1 MTSHTTAFDIPAV
14 EAWIRSATDALV
26 PPFTWT
32 QLPGGHSNLT
42 FLIEDTRGTRAVI
55 RRPPTGPLLPKA
67 HDMGREWS
75 IIRALGGTAVPV
87 PRAIA
92 FCDDTSVTGAAF
104 YVMGHV
110 AGATKTIRVGA
121 GGIMLPNHAPLVIAE
136 QFGTLAALYPGR
148 IDLGL
153 GRAPGTDPG
162 TARALQLPRFGEL
175 IGDRDDV
182 GRLAS
187 RVQREHRF
195 VDDLVLGHVEV
206 AALEQAG
213 DIGDRV
219 FRQQHAAQRALL
231 GEQIVGRGALVA
243 PGLDVVEGISDS
255 QVCNRHSMPPSS

>member
-110 AGATKTIRVGA
+110 AGHTLHNATDTNTWVPPARR
-121 GGIMLPNHAPLVIAE
+121 HAVALSFIDA
-136 QFGTLAALYPGR
+136 LAALHAVDP
-148 IDLGL
+148 DAVGL
-153 GRAPGTDPG
+153 GGPSDRPI
-162 TARALQLPRFGEL
+162 ARV
-175 IGDRDDV
+175 GDRES
-182 GRLAS
+182 AK
-187 RVQREHRF
+187 
-195 VDDLVLGHVEV
+195 
-206 AALEQAG
+206 
-213 DIGDRV
+213 
-219 FRQQHAAQRALL
+219 LL
-231 GEQIVGRGALVA
+231 RPAVR
-243 PGLDVVEGISDS
+243 
-255 QVCNRHSMPPSS
+255 R